1 VSHTE
6 DLKKIDRVIKDAEI
20 RIKTM
25 KTSIDAIDKE
35 LISISVFRQT
45 LEDNVKCLK
54 TNKVIALATEYKKA
68 KEELKRTK
76 FRIGSLENDRKHFAS
91 VLKEAEILL
100 RKSKEDIEKL
110 NSVGDNNV
118 LQFPGKK
125 DG

>member
-1 VSHTE
+1 MSHTE